1 MGENKD
7 MSTPVRVG
15 ISIPT
20 VGITTPEAYYNRL
33 LFSFHLGKFEAENP
47 GKFEFHWFVAGSMFT
62 PMAREQLA
70 ENAFNQG
77 MDFIFMI
84 DDDMVGPIDLFEVM
98 YLQMEEHP
106 EIDILAP
113 LAFTRNPPHL
123 AVLYTCSEGFDP
135 VTKQPYFT
143 NNYVKNYPK
152 DTLVEC
158 DAVGFGAALIR
169 CDILKRMK
177 KPWFMSTS
185 PTGEDILFC
194 YNAKQQANARVFMDT
209 AIKLTHLSHPIR
221 VDEEY
226 AEEHWKEH
234 GLDFKTQH
242 GKYDKYPNLKEVI

>member
-1 MGENKD
+1 MGKDKD
-7 MSTPVRVG
+7 MSEPVRVG

-33 LFSFHLGKFEAENP
+33 LFASHLGKLEAKNP
-47 GKFEFHWFVAGSMFT
+47 DKFEFHWLVAGSMFT

-70 ENAFNQG
+70 KNAFNEG

-84 DDDMVGPIDLFEVM
+84 DDDMVGPHDLFEAL
-98 YLQMEEHP
+98 YCQMEEHP

-123 AVLYTCSEGFDP
+123 AVLYTCDEGFDP

-143 NNYVKNYPK
+143 NSYVKNYPK

-169 CDILKRMK
+169 CDILKRMPQ
-177 KPWFMSTS
+177 PWFMSTS

-194 YNAKQQANARVFMDT
+194 YNAKQKANARVFMDT
-209 AIKLTHLSHPIR
+209 SIKLTHLGHPIR
-221 VDEEY
+221 IDEEY
-226 AEEHWKEH
+226 AESHWKEH
-234 GLDFKTQH
+234 KLNDKREH
-242 GKYDKYPNLKEVI
+242 GAHTKYPNLKEVI